1 LPRYLSGV
9 SLSGKTRW
17 RHYWNVDNSSP
28 QQPGGFYQHGGFSQ
42 PYQGAQ
48 QGGFSQPYGAPQ
60 PEAAPQ
66 PGSFDQ
72 PADAPAAPAYCPQC
86 GSDAAVKT
94 VQELFQ
100 LMAGGPAALYQQA
113 MQQRGQNWNNPSNDP
128 NYDPY
133 HPEGNVGWGSQGR
146 RGGGFDMFGDNPAE
160 DIAGA
165 ALGAAMGFLGKG
177 IAKKIQKAVE
187 EKVVPAMQQRAAQ
200 SSQQWLPSQAE
211 QDAIVARYP
220 ELRGCMR
227 DQVAFLVGGTRTV
240 PIREIQMPIT
250 MASADSLVAK
260 LR

>member
-1 LPRYLSGV
+1 
-9 SLSGKTRW
+9 
-17 RHYWNVDNSSP
+17 VDNGSP
-28 QQPGGFYQHGGFSQ
+28 QQPGGFYQHGGFGQ

-48 QGGFSQPYGAPQ
+48 QGGFSQPYQGAQQGGVSQPYQGTQQPTDAQQPAGAP
-60 PEAAPQ
+60 
-66 PGSFDQ
+66 S
-72 PADAPAAPAYCPQC
+72 APAFCPQC

-94 VQELFQ
+94 VAELFA

-113 MQQRGQNWNNPSNDP
+113 MQQRGQNMNDPNYDP

-133 HPEGNVGWGSQGR
+133 HPEGNTGWGNQQYGR

-165 ALGAAMGFLGKG
+165 ALGAAMGFLGRG

-200 SSQQWLPSQAE
+200 NSQQWLPSQAE

-220 ELRGCMR
+220 DLRGCMR
-227 DQVAFLVGGTRTV
+227 DQIAFLVGGTRTV
-240 PIREIQMPIT
+240 PIRDIQMPIT
-250 MASADSLVAK
+250 MTSADNLVAK

>member
-1 LPRYLSGV
+1 
-9 SLSGKTRW
+9 
-17 RHYWNVDNSSP
+17 VDNGSP

-42 PYQGAQ
+42 PYQGVP
-48 QGGFSQPYGAPQ
+48 QPAPAPQ
-60 PEAAPQ
+60 PS
-66 PGSFDQ
+66 GFDQ
-72 PADAPAAPAYCPQC
+72 PADVPSAPVYCPQC

-94 VQELFQ
+94 VAELFA

-113 MQQRGQNWNNPSNDP
+113 MQQRTQNWNDPNYDP

-133 HPEGNVGWGSQGR
+133 HPEGNVGWSGQSGR

-165 ALGAAMGFLGKG
+165 ALGAAMGFLGRG

-200 SSQQWLPSQAE
+200 NSQQWLPSQAE

-220 ELRGCMR
+220 DLRGCMK
-227 DQVAFLVGGTRTV
+227 DQIAFLVGGTRTV
-240 PIREIQMPIT
+240 PIRDIQMPIT
-250 MASADSLVAK
+250 MVSADNLVAQ